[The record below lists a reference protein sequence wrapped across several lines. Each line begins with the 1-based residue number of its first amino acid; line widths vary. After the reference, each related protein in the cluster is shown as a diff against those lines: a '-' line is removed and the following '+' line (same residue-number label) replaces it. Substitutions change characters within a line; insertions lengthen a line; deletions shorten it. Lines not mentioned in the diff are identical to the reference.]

1 MTAHSAQQQDY
12 PRLEAILDAVARWIT
27 KYRQAVD
34 AQEEFQ
40 QCGRDEVARIA
51 HDLGVTPDQLAEV
64 AGKGPDSAAL
74 LGKMLVALGV
84 DAKRV
89 ADGEPGV
96 MRDLQRLCAS
106 CAARQQCLHEFA
118 AGTAAEHY
126 HEFCPNAYTLDA
138 LLQEQRQE
146 QKH

>member
-1 MTAHSAQQQDY
+1 MTAHPATQQHY
-12 PRLEAILDAVARWIT
+12 PRLEAILDAVAHWIT

-34 AQEEFQ
+34 AQEEFK

-106 CAARQQCLHEFA
+106 CATRRQCLHEFA

-138 LLQEQRQE
+138 LLQEQKQ